1 MIYKKVIR
9 PILFKIDPEQIHD
22 LALLL
27 GKTFGKFSL
36 TRQLTKTCFYYKNKK
51 LTQTIAGIRFVNPVG
66 LAAGFDKEAEMMQI
80 LPSLGFGFE
89 EIGSIT
95 AKPCQGNPKPRLWRL
110 PKYKSLVVNYG
121 LKNQGCK
128 VIAGKLK
135 GKKFAFPVG
144 ISIAKTNC
152 PETTDPKIGIN
163 DYVESFLTME
173 PYADYLTINISCPNA
188 YGGRPFSN
196 SNYLKELLSKIDQIK
211 TKKPIFIKISPEL
224 SSTQLDELLDI
235 CMKHNLTGFVV
246 SNLVKD
252 RSKLTIPPADFA
264 KVGMG
269 SLSGKIMHNRSNE
282 LISYVY
288 QKTKGKYIIIGSG
301 GIFTAKDAYEK
312 ITRGASL
319 LQLITGMIY
328 EGPRVIKKI
337 NKGLVAM
344 LKKDGF
350 ENIAE
355 AVGSK
360 YH

>member
-1 MIYKKVIR
+1 MIYTKLIQPV
-9 PILFKIDPEQIHD
+9 LFKIDPEQIHD

-51 LTQTIAGIRFVNPVG
+51 LTQTIAGIKFVNPVG

-95 AKPCQGNPKPRLWRL
+95 AKPCRGNPKPRLWRL
-110 PKYKSLVVNYG
+110 PKYKSIVVNYG

-128 VIAGKLK
+128 IIAEKLK
-135 GKKFAFPVG
+135 KKKLVFPVG
-144 ISIAKTNC
+144 INIAKTNC
-152 PETTDPKIGIN
+152 PETVNPEAGVN
-163 DYVESFLTME
+163 DYIESFLTME

-188 YGGRPFSN
+188 YGGQLFSDPK
-196 SNYLKELLSKIDQIK
+196 YLEKLLSKIDRVK
-211 TKKPIFIKISPEL
+211 TKNPVFIKISPEL
-224 SSTQLDELLDI
+224 SLKQLDELLSI
-235 CMKHNLTGFVV
+235 CGKHTLTGFVV
-246 SNLVKD
+246 SNLIKD
-252 RSKLTIPPADFA
+252 RSKLTIPPQEFA
-264 KVGMG
+264 KVGIG
-269 SLSGKIMHNRSNE
+269 GLSGKILQKHSDE
-282 LISYVY
+282 LISYIY
-288 QKTKGKYIIIGSG
+288 QKTKGKYVIIGSG

-312 ITRGASL
+312 IIRGASL
-319 LQLITGMIY
+319 LQLLTGMIY
-328 EGPRVIKKI
+328 EGPAVIKKI
-337 NKGLVAM
+337 NKGLVEL

-360 YH
+360 YK

>member
-1 MIYKKVIR
+1 MIYTKIIR
-9 PILFKIDPEQIHD
+9 PFLFKIDPETIHD
-22 LALLL
+22 QALFL
-27 GKTFGKFSL
+27 GRTFGKFFL
-36 TRQLTKTCFYYKNKK
+36 TRQLAKAFFYYENKR
-51 LTQTIAGIRFVNPVG
+51 LTQEIGGIKFANPVG

-95 AKPCQGNPKPRLWRL
+95 AKPCRGNPKPRLWRL

-128 VIAGKLK
+128 VIAKKLK
-135 GKKFAFPVG
+135 RKKFTFPVG
-144 ISIAKTNC
+144 INIAKTNC
-152 PETTDPKIGIN
+152 PETADFKRGVD
-163 DYVESFLTME
+163 DYVECFTTME
-173 PYADYLTINISCPNA
+173 PYADYLTLNISCPNA
-188 YGGRPFSN
+188 YGGQPFSN
-196 SNYLKELLSKIDQIK
+196 SAYLEELLSKIDQVK

-224 SSTQLDELLDI
+224 SLTQLDELIGI
-235 CMKHNLTGFVV
+235 CRKHNLTGFVV

-269 SLSGKIMHNRSNE
+269 SLSGKIMHKRSNE
-282 LISYVY
+282 LVSYVY

-301 GIFTAKDAYEK
+301 GIFTAEDAYEK
-312 ITRGASL
+312 IKRGASL

-328 EGPRVIKKI
+328 EGPAVIKKI
-337 NKGLVAM
+337 NKGLVAL

-360 YH
+360 YR